1 MMKTHRLFILG
12 ILASAAIA
20 SQAQEFTQPGW
31 FRSVREPAG
40 VVEQIQFV
48 ENSGE
53 EGGTKTDGLASPPE
67 VAEAITPEI
76 QALARGLENDPKNIF
91 DYVHDHIRYVHYFGS
106 KKGAELTL
114 LERSGNDFDQSALLV
129 SLLRAAGHTASYEFG
144 TVFLPYTDPY
154 FDEDFTHWIGLTKTN
169 TNWNETR
176 TYVSGLQTYRGFPY
190 FNTFSGDTNDL
201 IFHRIWVK
209 LTWNGSDYLLDPA
222 FKVHYPMGGINLSNA
237 MSLDTNQLM
246 TAAGG
251 ADMADYVQSLSE
263 SGVRNKLRDYTT
275 NLLGYL
281 QTNNPN
287 SSVEEII

>member
-76 QALARGLENDPKNIF
+76 QALARGLENDPKRIF

-129 SLLRAAGHTASYEFG
+129 ALLRAAGYTNADYQFG
-144 TVFLPYTDPY
+144 WMKVPYHNY
-154 FDEDFTHWIGLTKTN
+154 DESHRDLQHWLQLSLVN
-169 TNWNETR
+169 TNF
-176 TYVSGLQTYRGFPY
+176 TYTSNYLTDLFYFIRG
-190 FNTFSGDTNDL
+190 
-201 IFHRIWVK
+201 
-209 LTWNGSDYLLDPA
+209 
-222 FKVHYPMGGINLSNA
+222 YP
-237 MSLDTNQLM
+237 
-246 TAAGG
+246 
-251 ADMADYVQSLSE
+251 
-263 SGVRNKLRDYTT
+263 
-275 NLLGYL
+275 
-281 QTNNPN
+281 
-287 SSVEEII
+287 